1 MSVERH
7 RVSPGFRERTTA
19 DKEARMSGTLALHCG
34 AGEVTREDVRS
45 VGAPEGTESWTP
57 IPHGLVL
64 DNTIEALEG
73 VGLNVRHERYGLT
86 QEARRFFGV
95 LDLASPVAEGV
106 SLAVGLRNSTDKSMS
121 AGLVLGQR
129 VFVCDNLAFD
139 AEIKVT
145 RRHTPRI
152 AHDLPGMIEMAVS
165 RIQGYREIAEQRIE
179 RMRGYA
185 LTDRVCHDIVV
196 RAADRACI
204 NWTDIPRVLGEWRE
218 PSHEAFADRTAWSL
232 YNGFTEV
239 LKKTF
244 RRAPEKATGRTI
256 RLAKLFEAAMN

>member
-1 MSVERH
+1 MVVWSVAC
-7 RVSPGFRERTTA
+7 P
-19 DKEARMSGTLALHCG
+19 
-34 AGEVTREDVRS
+34 
-45 VGAPEGTESWTP
+45 
-57 IPHGLVL
+57 
-64 DNTIEALEG
+64 
-73 VGLNVRHERYGLT
+73 
-86 QEARRFFGV
+86 
-95 LDLASPVAEGV
+95 
-106 SLAVGLRNSTDKSMS
+106 AVCMT
-121 AGLVLGQR
+121 
-129 VFVCDNLAFD
+129 D

-152 AHDLPGMIEMAVS
+152 VQDLPGMIEMAVS
-165 RIQGYREIAEQRIE
+165 RIEGYREIAEQRIE

-185 LTDRVCHDIVV
+185 LTDRACHDIVV
-196 RAADRACI
+196 RAADGACI

-218 PSHEAFADRTAWSL
+218 PSHEAFADRTAWSF